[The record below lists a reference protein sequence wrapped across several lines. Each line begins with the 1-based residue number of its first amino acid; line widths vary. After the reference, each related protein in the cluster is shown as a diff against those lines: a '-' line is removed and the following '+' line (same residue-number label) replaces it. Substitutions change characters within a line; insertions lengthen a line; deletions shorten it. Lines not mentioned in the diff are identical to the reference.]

1 MTRAALNLYRRILRA
16 SRRFGPDEG
25 RTIRDEA
32 RSLFEKN
39 AALTDAQEIDAKL
52 FEGNTRV
59 DLALHYGIASP
70 RLYNVTRGTMPSSRK
85 HHQGMRPQPVPA
97 YMDSYYDADTSP
109 NPR

>member
-52 FEGNTRV
+52 FEGNTR
-59 DLALHYGIASP
+59 YRIASFP
-70 RLYNVTRGTMPSSRK
+70 RAVLAMPMMVA
-85 HHQGMRPQPVPA
+85 QG
-97 YMDSYYDADTSP
+97 
-109 NPR
+109 